1 MLARVS
7 RPRRARARA
16 ALACAALALLALA
29 LARAA
34 RRPATRARVVA
45 RDDDATTKIERSSVA
60 RDEVT
65 MTIGAHGDVRLRLRP
80 DWHAESAAYVAAL
93 ASSADACED
102 ACEVYRVEP
111 GFLVQGTL
119 RSEKVEG
126 NAKTRDGPRLMR
138 RGDVGWAGEGP
149 GPDFFVYLGA
159 RPAAHFGTKHTVFA
173 EVADDASMATLE
185 RVVRAPSSTPGGPG
199 TMRFIDERPKISLR
213 A

>member
-1 MLARVS
+1 
-7 RPRRARARA
+7 
-16 ALACAALALLALA
+16 
-29 LARAA
+29 
-34 RRPATRARVVA
+34 
-45 RDDDATTKIERSSVA
+45 
-60 RDEVT
+60 

-93 ASSADACED
+93 AASADACED

-149 GPDFFVYLGA
+149 GPDFFVYLGREAGGALRHEAHGVRGGGGRRVDGDAGA
-159 RPAAHFGTKHTVFA
+159 RGARA
-173 EVADDASMATLE
+173 ELDAGRTGDDAVHRRASEDLAAG
-185 RVVRAPSSTPGGPG
+185 VASVRGS
-199 TMRFIDERPKISLR
+199 RR
-213 A
+213 ARGVRESKTRRAAECKL